1 MKRFDA
7 SREQAMKLH
16 LLLLV
21 ACCVAL
27 AATQSRGETQPSA
40 TIDSG
45 RLQGANFGAAPNE
58 VMFLGIPYAA
68 PPTGDLR
75 WKPPQPVEKWQGIRK
90 SATYGAACP
99 QAAEPNWNG
108 YEKEM
113 QSFEPYYSLRMDE
126 DCLYLNVWTTN
137 LPGAGPIAEKV
148 PVMVWIHG
156 GSNLDGA
163 SQVTPM
169 GPVLARKG
177 VVVVSL
183 NYRLG
188 VLGFMA
194 HPALTA
200 ESPHH
205 VSGNYGLLDQIA
217 ALQWVKRNIAKFG
230 GDPENVTIFGVSS
243 GSADVC
249 YLMASP
255 LARGLF
261 QRGIMESATCSDFIN
276 PELKT
281 PIHYLAGDGTAE
293 DIGLRLMHDL
303 GIADGPDALAKLR
316 ATPAKEVVE
325 ISSHY
330 NTVLVEA
337 TVDGWFLTEQ
347 PAVAL
352 TEGRLV
358 GVPVIVGSNSDE
370 ATVNVEED
378 LQAEPTLANYKA
390 YLKNEFGNQTEAD
403 EFFRLY
409 AAASDAEVHDTFARF
424 DTDYAFGYPAH
435 RLAWN
440 AARAG
445 QKVWYYYFSYAGR
458 SEAYAK
464 LGAFHGIETR
474 FLTGW
479 LRPSR
484 WGQIIADDQQ
494 MINLMTGYWTQF
506 ARTGDPSGPGL
517 PPWPKYDAKTDQV
530 QELGHE
536 VKQRPI
542 PHGDRF
548 PLFERSLNRRLALLG
563 KDQAGAAQTK

>member
-1 MKRFDA
+1 MKRLDP
-7 SREQAMKLH
+7 SQEQAMKLH

-21 ACCVAL
+21 ACSVAL
-27 AATQSRGETQPSA
+27 AAQSPGDARPSA
-40 TIDSG
+40 IIDSG
-45 RLQGANFGAAPNE
+45 TLQGANFGEAPNE

-68 PPTGDLR
+68 PPTGERR
-75 WKPPQPVEKWQGIRK
+75 WRPPQPIEKWRGIRK
-90 SATYGAACP
+90 ADAYGAACP
-99 QAAEPNWNG
+99 QAVEPNWNG

-113 QSFEPYYSLRMDE
+113 QTFEPYYSFRMDE

-137 LPGAGPIAEKV
+137 LPGAGRLASKI

-156 GSNLDGA
+156 GGNNDGA

-217 ALQWVKRNIAKFG
+217 ALEWVKRNIAKFG

-255 LARGLF
+255 LAHGLF

-281 PIHYLAGDGTAE
+281 PTHYLAGDGTAE

-303 GIADGPDALAKLR
+303 GIADAPDALAKLR
-316 ATPAKEVVE
+316 ATPAKKVVE
-325 ISSHY
+325 VSSRY

-352 TEGRLV
+352 TEGRLA

-370 ATVNVEED
+370 GTVNVEED

-390 YLKNEFGNQTEAD
+390 YLNNEFGNQPEAD

-409 AAASDAEVHDTFARF
+409 PAASDAEVYDAFARF
-424 DTDYAFGYPAH
+424 DTDYAFGFPAH
-435 RLAWN
+435 RFAWN
-440 AARAG
+440 AARSG
-445 QKVWYYYFSYAGR
+445 QKVWYYYFTYAGR

-464 LGAFHGIETR
+464 LGAFHGLETR

-479 LRPSR
+479 LRPNR
-484 WGQIIADDQQ
+484 WGEITADDQR
-494 MINLMTGYWTQF
+494 MIDLMTGYWTQF
-506 ARTGDPSGPGL
+506 ARTGDPSRAAL
-517 PPWPKYDAKTDQV
+517 PLWPKYDLETEQV
-530 QELGHE
+530 QELGHD

-542 PHGDRF
+542 PHGERF
-548 PLFERSLNRRLALLG
+548 PAFERSLNRRLAVLG
-563 KDQAGAAQTK
+563 KGQTRAAQTK

>member
-1 MKRFDA
+1 M
-7 SREQAMKLH
+7 
-16 LLLLV
+16 
-21 ACCVAL
+21 
-27 AATQSRGETQPSA
+27 
-40 TIDSG
+40 
-45 RLQGANFGAAPNE
+45 
-58 VMFLGIPYAA
+58 
-68 PPTGDLR
+68 
-75 WKPPQPVEKWQGIRK
+75 EKWQGIRK

-137 LPGAGPIAEKV
+137 LPGAGPIAAKF

-281 PIHYLAGDGTAE
+281 PIHYLAGDGTA
-293 DIGLRLMHDL
+293 
-303 GIADGPDALAKLR
+303 K
-316 ATPAKEVVE
+316 
-325 ISSHY
+325 
-330 NTVLVEA
+330 
-337 TVDGWFLTEQ
+337 
-347 PAVAL
+347 
-352 TEGRLV
+352 
-358 GVPVIVGSNSDE
+358 
-370 ATVNVEED
+370 
-378 LQAEPTLANYKA
+378 TLA
-390 YLKNEFGNQTEAD
+390 
-403 EFFRLY
+403 
-409 AAASDAEVHDTFARF
+409 
-424 DTDYAFGYPAH
+424 
-435 RLAWN
+435 
-440 AARAG
+440 
-445 QKVWYYYFSYAGR
+445 
-458 SEAYAK
+458 
-464 LGAFHGIETR
+464 
-474 FLTGW
+474 
-479 LRPSR
+479 
-484 WGQIIADDQQ
+484 
-494 MINLMTGYWTQF
+494 
-506 ARTGDPSGPGL
+506 
-517 PPWPKYDAKTDQV
+517 YD
-530 QELGHE
+530 
-536 VKQRPI
+536 
-542 PHGDRF
+542 
-548 PLFERSLNRRLALLG
+548 
-563 KDQAGAAQTK
+563 